1 MKPFQFSKPAS
12 TELAAAVRWYERQR
26 AGLGSELCDAIGTTI
41 DLIRTH
47 PEIGAIRPGRLP
59 SHQIAVHGFPY
70 RVVYRIREHDLYVVA
85 IAHMRRRP
93 DYWKHRT

>member
-12 TELAAAVRWYERQR
+12 AELTAAIRWYERQR
-26 AGLGSELCDAIGTTI
+26 ASLGGELFDAIGATI

-47 PEIGAIRPGRLP
+47 PEIGTVRPGRLP
-59 SHQIAVHGFPY
+59 SRQIAVHGFPY

-93 DYWKHRT
+93 DYWKHRL